1 MPDYCNYLPLITQF
15 ISEKKKGV
23 IRIYGHGAS
32 GKTTFTKKLIEL
44 LNPEDVNLL
53 ETDPYIIDGTFRKFV
68 HLVSDP
74 DQKVTANA
82 PISHELK
89 SLQRD
94 ILALKNGID
103 IITIDEPWAPSKR
116 LIAEKP
122 ILIVEGMSAGFL
134 PEALFDLSICLRT
147 DPDSELER
155 RLNRDVSERG
165 QQKECIE
172 QTQRVRRS
180 QYENY
185 YRSTEK
191 FADILIDN

>member
-1 MPDYCNYLPLITQF
+1 MPDYSNYLPLITQF
-15 ISEKKKGV
+15 ISEKKKLV

-32 GKTTFTKKLIEL
+32 GKTVFAKKLIEL
-44 LNPEDVNLL
+44 LNPEDINLL
-53 ETDPYIIDGTFRKFV
+53 KTDPYIIDGTYRELV
-68 HLVSDP
+68 HLASHP
-74 DQKVTANA
+74 GQKVTANT

-134 PEALFDLSICLRT
+134 PKALFDLSICLRT

-165 QQKECIE
+165 RQKAGIE
-172 QTQRVRRS
+172 QTQSIRRS

-191 FADILIDN
+191 FADMLIDN